1 MKIFIIVIDE
11 TIEHKWYHE
20 AWPVHQTDYATGLE
34 KINLKAT

>member
-1 MKIFIIVIDE
+1 MRIFIIVRDK

-34 KINLKAT
+34 RISVKDT